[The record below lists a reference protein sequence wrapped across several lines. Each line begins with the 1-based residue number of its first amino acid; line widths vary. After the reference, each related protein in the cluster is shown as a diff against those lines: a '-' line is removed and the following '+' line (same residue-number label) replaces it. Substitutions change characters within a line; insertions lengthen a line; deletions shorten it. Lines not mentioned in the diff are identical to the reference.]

1 MNDIC
6 PFVFCLF
13 KFIYLIRTKEGH
25 TEALI
30 CRCKSMTADV
40 SESLKKQC
48 AMTSF
53 SCHILLDQSAT
64 IFQNSFFSLSEHLIK
79 FVNCS

>member
-1 MNDIC
+1 
-6 PFVFCLF
+6 
-13 KFIYLIRTKEGH
+13 
-25 TEALI
+25 
-30 CRCKSMTADV
+30 MTADV
-40 SESLKKQC
+40 SKSLKKRC

-64 IFQNSFFSLSEHLIK
+64 IFQNSFFSLSERLIK

>member
-1 MNDIC
+1 MTPD
-6 PFVFCLF
+6 V
-13 KFIYLIRTKEGH
+13 
-25 TEALI
+25 TE
-30 CRCKSMTADV
+30 S
-40 SESLKKQC
+40 SKKRC

-64 IFQNSFFSLSEHLIK
+64 IFQNSFFSLSERLIK

>member
-1 MNDIC
+1 MRYELSKNKEDEITRGI
-6 PFVFCLF
+6 FVDFGLN
-13 KFIYLIRTKEGH
+13 KKLRSVDG
-25 TEALI
+25 
-30 CRCKSMTADV
+30 

-64 IFQNSFFSLSEHLIK
+64 IFQNSFFSLCELSMN